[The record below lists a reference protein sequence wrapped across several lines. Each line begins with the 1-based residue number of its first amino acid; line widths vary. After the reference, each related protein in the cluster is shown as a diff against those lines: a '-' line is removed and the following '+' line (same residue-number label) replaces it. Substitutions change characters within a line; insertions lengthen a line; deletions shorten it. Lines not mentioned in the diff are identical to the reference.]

1 MDNNERVFGSQ
12 RPPAYGEQNH
22 AENTGESKQET
33 EPLVSEQPTRPQRRR
48 TFEIP
53 KVRLPK
59 MSKDDKKDNNIMRLY
74 GKSGLVVLARTAI
87 SIAGVGI
94 TGAMFSRKVRGSPA
108 VAAAFSMAVGCIN
121 IPMCCLRPWPRKP
134 QNYKPNMLYLI
145 MSVLMASLW
154 TAAVAVTFYM
164 VSKGDHWVFNQ
175 TYPQKVAAR
184 GYTYNSNSKPMTA
197 EQAAHTVWPHLIG
210 TGALDS
216 VALLL
221 EFGHIYYNARICTR
235 KFSEVEISKGLKGIS
250 ETLKK

>member
-1 MDNNERVFGSQ
+1 
-12 RPPAYGEQNH
+12 
-22 AENTGESKQET
+22 
-33 EPLVSEQPTRPQRRR
+33 
-48 TFEIP
+48 
-53 KVRLPK
+53 
-59 MSKDDKKDNNIMRLY
+59 MSKDDKKDNIIMRLY

-87 SIAGVGI
+87 SIAVVGI

-108 VAAAFSMAVGCIN
+108 VAAAFSMAVVRIHDRRYRIFDWPANQCVRFSPRQGCIN

-145 MSVLMASLW
+145 MSGIMASLW

-175 TYPQKVAAR
+175 TYPQKVASR

-210 TGALDS
+210 TGALDA
-216 VALLL
+216 VAL
-221 EFGHIYYNARICTR
+221 
-235 KFSEVEISKGLKGIS
+235 
-250 ETLKK
+250 